1 MVILLGVFLTP
12 RPTLPNSHAAVIA
25 APMSLT
31 LYQELHNTVRARF
44 GDSHSSQSMGDW
56 ICANT
61 TIKRRPFSFRDYPF
75 QRLIADDMH
84 PDLSVKKCSQVGLT
98 ETQLRKFLAILARG
112 NGLSGIFTLPNEKMF
127 TRVYNTR
134 LKPMIEQ
141 DEIFNP
147 PMDVNPVRR
156 RDTVQIRDSFG
167 YITGCTEGDA
177 TSTPADFL
185 MHDEIDL
192 SPEDMIALYQSRLQN
207 SEMKVTQK
215 FSTPTFSGFGIDKS
229 YSLSDQREYLYRCPA
244 CNHWQIPRFNMASV
258 FIPNY
263 RLEKTNL
270 TELSAEEVA
279 TLDVHEAHFRCE
291 NPKCQQR
298 ADLSNADLRE
308 WVATFPGRTAYRGY
322 QVRPTCTA
330 RLGAGYILGQLGKY
344 ASMGY
349 PRGFHNTVLGE
360 AYASADAQIQR
371 SDIEACMTGG
381 TIQSPGDD
389 VPVFL
394 GVDIGFQCHI
404 TLSVDLPD
412 GRPHFILFQTIP
424 VMHLETR
431 IAELRQIYNIVQG
444 ASDRFPLTTTVD
456 ALRDHTNGLV
466 MPIQYRGG
474 AGLGAVR
481 DELSN
486 ITHYSA
492 NRTLI
497 LDRVL
502 MLISNHKAVLSGY
515 TSLKETLI
523 AHLTDMVRDEQPDV
537 EAEWKKITG
546 NDHFFHA
553 MALNL
558 LARRICEHMFHV
570 NTDTVATSSMIVG
583 AQVGPTSDH
592 SLLGSTGKL
601 SRLGRVHGS

>member
-1 MVILLGVFLTP
+1 
-12 RPTLPNSHAAVIA
+12 
-25 APMSLT
+25 
-31 LYQELHNTVRARF
+31 
-44 GDSHSSQSMGDW
+44 MGDW

-61 TIKRRPFSFRDYPF
+61 SLKRRPFTFRDYPF
-75 QRLIADDMH
+75 QREIADDMH

-134 LKPMIEQ
+134 LKPLIEQ

-147 PMDVNPVRR
+147 PSDVSPVRR

-215 FSTPTFSGFGIDKS
+215 FSTPTFVGFGIDKS
-229 YSLSDQREYLYRCPA
+229 YALSDQREYHYRCPS
-244 CNHWQIPRFNMASV
+244 CNHWQIMRFDFNQV

-263 RLEKTNL
+263 RFENTNL
-270 TELSAEEVA
+270 LELSAEQIA
-279 TLDVHEAHFRCE
+279 TIDVHDTYFRCE
-291 NPKCQQR
+291 KCHKR
-298 ADLSNADLRE
+298 ADLSDAGHRE
-308 WVATFPGRTAYRGY
+308 WVATFPNRTAFRGY
-322 QVRPTCTA
+322 QVRPTSTN
-330 RLGAGYILGQLGKY
+330 RLTSGYVLGQLAKY
-344 ASMGY
+344 NSLGY
-349 PRGFHNTVLGE
+349 TRGFVNTVLGE
-360 AYASADAQIQR
+360 AYVSAEAQIQR
-371 SDIEACMTGG
+371 GDIEACMTTGAVPE
-381 TIQSPGDD
+381 ISEDQ
-389 VPVFL
+389 PVFL

-404 TLSVDLPD
+404 SLSIDLPD

-431 IAELRQIYNIVQG
+431 VNELRELYNIVQG

-466 MPIQYRGG
+466 MPIQYRGA
-474 AGLGAVR
+474 AGLGPIK
-481 DELSN
+481 DELGN
-486 ITHYSA
+486 IAHYSA

-497 LDRVL
+497 LDRML
-502 MLISNHKAVLSGY
+502 MLISNKKMVISGY

-523 AHLTDMVRDEQPDV
+523 AHLTDMVRDEQPDI

-546 NDHFFHA
+546 NDHFFHS

-558 LARRICEHMFHV
+558 LARRVCDHMFHV
-570 NTDTVATSSMIVG
+570 DNTSIATSSLIIG
-583 AQVGPTSDH
+583 ANNGNLPNNYNLIGGS
-592 SLLGSTGKL
+592 STGINKI
-601 SRLGRVHGS
+601 SRLGR

>member
-1 MVILLGVFLTP
+1 
-12 RPTLPNSHAAVIA
+12 
-25 APMSLT
+25 MSLT
-31 LYQELHNTVRARF
+31 LYQELFNNVRARF

-61 TIKRRPFSFRDYPF
+61 TIKRRPFSFKDYPF
-75 QRLIADDMH
+75 QREIADDMH

-134 LKPMIEQ
+134 LKPLIEQ
-141 DEIFNP
+141 DDIFNP
-147 PMDVNPVRR
+147 PMDNSPVRR

-185 MHDEIDL
+185 MHDELDL

-215 FSTPTFSGFGIDKS
+215 FSTPTFVGFGIDKS
-229 YSLSDQREYLYRCPA
+229 YGLSDQREYLYRCPS
-244 CNHWQIPRFNMASV
+244 CNHWQIMRFC
-258 FIPNY
+258 FEQLYIPNY
-263 RLEKTNL
+263 RLETTTITDL
-270 TELSAEEVA
+270 TAEEIA
-279 TLDVHEAHFRCE
+279 TLDVHEAYFRCE
-291 NPKCQQR
+291 KCKKR
-298 ADLSNADLRE
+298 ADLSNSELRE
-308 WVATFPGRTAYRGY
+308 WVATFPNRTAFRGY

-330 RLGAGYILGQLGKY
+330 RLTPGYILTQLAKY
-344 ASMGY
+344 NTLGY
-349 PRGFHNTVLGE
+349 PRGFFNTVLGE
-360 AYASADAQIQR
+360 AFASSDAQIQR
-371 SDIEACMTGG
+371 SDIEKCMTGG
-381 TIQSPGDD
+381 RVPQISDD
-389 VPVFL
+389 TPVYL
-394 GVDIGFQCHI
+394 GVDIGFQCHL
-404 TLSVDLPD
+404 TLSVDQPD
-412 GRPHFILFQTIP
+412 GTPHFILFQTIP
-424 VMHLETR
+424 VAHLESR
-431 IAELRQIYNIVQG
+431 LNELRGIYNIVQG

-466 MPIQYRGG
+466 MPIQYRGT
-474 AGLGAVR
+474 AALSPVR

-486 ITHYSA
+486 IVHYSA

-497 LDRVL
+497 LDRLL
-502 MLISNHKAVLSGY
+502 MLVSNHKLVISGY
-515 TSLKETLI
+515 TSLKETVI

-546 NDHFFHA
+546 NDHFFHS

-558 LARRICEHMFHV
+558 LSRRVCEHMFHI
-570 NTDTVATSSMIVG
+570 DQSTVATSSMIVG
-583 AQVGPTSDH
+583 ADQGPKKTQH
-592 SLLGSTGKL
+592 LLGSTGKI
-601 SRLGRVHGS
+601 STWR